1 MTFFG
6 NSRGSRDSRGN
17 PVGRDP
23 LSVNKHLLDGAYNTK
38 ELQPRLYFLPV
49 TYGSCQCDAYSTME
63 QEDVAKTELQR
74 KIQNKDPSVSLSEL
88 LESQRIGHEWAQATH
103 VQSCNAHWEPDENLR
118 PFAVVEGAGFVSV
131 VQELLDIG
139 SQYGGAVRAEDLL
152 PCARTVSR
160 HVDGEYQKS
169 KALVVEDLKQ
179 CTNYAVTTDLWTEEK
194 TNTHYIT
201 VTVHYITVNWE
212 MVNRI
217 LATKEMVGVKS
228 GAHIRITVE
237 EILQEFAFKD
247 YVRLSCAGHNINLAL
262 KYVFDNLEDDNP
274 RHSPVIKL
282 LHESKTLVSHFKRAG
297 LQNELDQTLK
307 QAVETR
313 WNSKLLMLRSI
324 NDALKSGKLHRVLL
338 ARRELRFLNN
348 IDSELLED
356 IIKLLTPFDEA
367 TRHLS
372 ADKTPTLHLV
382 LPTKATL
389 LKGSE
394 RKVNP
399 GSGVE
404 IHSPAVPQGCTALSP
419 SLRSFL
425 RKTLSAQ
432 EYEEVINT
440 LAAFMTT
447 GTEERVRDHADTAEE
462 EEGTPPVSERGTT
475 EVHNFFSS
483 CVEEEETEAHSDE
496 EGTSCR
502 KFVLD
507 YMLQNNS
514 KMTRG
519 ESLLG
524 FWKEMSGGLVAVAR
538 RCWQFRQQVLHQS
551 ALSVLRGD

>member
-1 MTFFG
+1 
-6 NSRGSRDSRGN
+6 
-17 PVGRDP
+17 
-23 LSVNKHLLDGAYNTK
+23 
-38 ELQPRLYFLPV
+38 
-49 TYGSCQCDAYSTME
+49 ME

-88 LESQRIGHEWAQATH
+88 FGKSGLLKGFKRVELDGKNTAFAACKKCAVIVKYTSESGTSGLKRHTCKAATPTGNQTK
-103 VQSCNAHWEPDENLR
+103 VTAFIKRKLPGGVKTRVARKIARFCCKDLR

-237 EILQEFAFKD
+237 EILQEFGIQSPNNVFVTDNGSNVVSAFKD

-389 LKGSE
+389 LKGLL
-394 RKVNP
+394 
-399 GSGVE
+399 
-404 IHSPAVPQGCTALSP
+404 IQADD
-419 SLRSFL
+419 
-425 RKTLSAQ
+425 SAIMK
-432 EYEEVINT
+432 EVI
-440 LAAFMTT
+440 
-447 GTEERVRDHADTAEE
+447 
-462 EEGTPPVSERGTT
+462 
-475 EVHNFFSS
+475 
-483 CVEEEETEAHSDE
+483 
-496 EGTSCR
+496 
-502 KFVLD
+502 KW
-507 YMLQNNS
+507 
-514 KMTRG
+514 
-519 ESLLG
+519 LLIRT
-524 FWKEMSGGLVAVAR
+524 WCL
-538 RCWQFRQQVLHQS
+538 
-551 ALSVLRGD
+551 